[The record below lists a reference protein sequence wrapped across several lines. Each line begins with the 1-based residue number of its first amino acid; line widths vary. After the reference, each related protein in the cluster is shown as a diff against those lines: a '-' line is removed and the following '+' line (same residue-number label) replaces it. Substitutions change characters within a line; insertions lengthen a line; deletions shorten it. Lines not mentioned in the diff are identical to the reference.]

1 MRKSIFLLITILA
14 VGLLANAQGLGEAA
28 RQARKNKRTPAATEK
43 TFTNETLGARP
54 IAEEPPATASA
65 GASAAAAG
73 EKSADGATPDAAK
86 EGEKTDG
93 PSAAEEMKKK
103 IDDYKSKLAEAKG
116 EVATLE
122 RELDILQRE
131 NKLRAASYYA
141 DAGTRLRDERAF
153 AEQER
158 KYQADIAG
166 KQKAITDAKAKLES
180 LREEARRAGVP
191 AGQLD

>member
-1 MRKSIFLLITILA
+1 MRKSIFLIITILA
-14 VGLLANAQGLGEAA
+14 VGLLASAQGLGEAA

-43 TFTNETLGARP
+43 IFTNETLGARP
-54 IAEEPPATASA
+54 IAEESPSAPSA
-65 GASAAAAG
+65 GASATATG
-73 EKSADGATPDAAK
+73 EKSADGAAADAK

-103 IDDYKSKLAEAKG
+103 IDDYKSKLADAKG

-141 DAGTRLRDERAF
+141 DAGTRLRDERSF

-166 KQKAITDAKAKLES
+166 KQKAITDAKAKLDS

-191 AGQLD
+191 AGQID